1 MTALQEQGRR
11 AKAASYTLATAG
23 TARKNAALEAI
34 AETLT
39 KRSAEWLAA
48 NGEDIAAAREAG
60 MRPAMLDRLTLTEE
74 RISGIVEAVR
84 QVTALPDPIGK
95 VDKMETRPNGLI
107 IGRRRCASSPATS
120 ASSGAGRRP
129 SAPTGRRRS

>member
-74 RISGIVEAVR
+74 RISGIVANSSDG
-84 QVTALPDPIGK
+84 LP
-95 VDKMETRPNGLI
+95 TRTY
-107 IGRRRCASSPATS
+107 ASISLTCSCLRA
-120 ASSGAGRRP
+120 
-129 SAPTGRRRS
+129 

>member
-48 NGEDIAAAREAG
+48 NGGDIAAAKEAG
-60 MRPAMLDRLTLTEE
+60 PPGCARPCW
-74 RISGIVEAVR
+74 
-84 QVTALPDPIGK
+84 TA
-95 VDKMETRPNGLI
+95 
-107 IGRRRCASSPATS
+107 
-120 ASSGAGRRP
+120 
-129 SAPTGRRRS
+129 

>member
-48 NGEDIAAAREAG
+48 NG
-60 MRPAMLDRLTLTEE
+60 
-74 RISGIVEAVR
+74 
-84 QVTALPDPIGK
+84 
-95 VDKMETRPNGLI
+95 
-107 IGRRRCASSPATS
+107 
-120 ASSGAGRRP
+120 
-129 SAPTGRRRS
+129 